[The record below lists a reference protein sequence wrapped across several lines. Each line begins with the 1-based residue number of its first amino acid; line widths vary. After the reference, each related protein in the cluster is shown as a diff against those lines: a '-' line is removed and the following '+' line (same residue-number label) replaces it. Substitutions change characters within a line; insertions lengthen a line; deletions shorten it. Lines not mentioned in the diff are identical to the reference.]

1 MMIQTRLAGLVT
13 LLLVSGPASAMAQVP
28 GQAAVDPLT
37 TLVTEIRQLRL
48 AVEEAHK
55 EQSRAQYLAVYLS
68 AQQSR
73 LIQLNN
79 RLDAVRTELAGVQAQ
94 SQAVARLLAGAQ
106 QEAEEAAGPEAREE
120 AAKMSRVFKEQV
132 ASAFEREQQVRNR
145 ESELAQMVLVEEG
158 RWTDLISRLEQ
169 SVKR

>member
-13 LLLVSGPASAMAQVP
+13 LLLVSGPVSAMAQVP
-28 GQAAVDPLT
+28 GQAAVDSLT
-37 TLVTEIRQLRL
+37 TLVTEVRQLRL

-55 EQSRAQYLAVYLS
+55 EQSRVQYLAVYLS

-94 SQAVARLLAGAQ
+94 SQAVARLLAGLSRKQ
-106 QEAEEAAGPEAREE
+106 KKRLGP
-120 AAKMSRVFKEQV
+120 KSG
-132 ASAFEREQQVRNR
+132 S
-145 ESELAQMVLVEEG
+145 
-158 RWTDLISRLEQ
+158 
-169 SVKR
+169 KRPR